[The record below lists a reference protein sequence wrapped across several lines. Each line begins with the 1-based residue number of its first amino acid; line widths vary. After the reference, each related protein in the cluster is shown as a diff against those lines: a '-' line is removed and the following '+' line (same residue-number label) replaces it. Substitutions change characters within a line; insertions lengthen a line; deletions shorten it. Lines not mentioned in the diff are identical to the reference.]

1 MPVLGSN
8 LEVFHSRTVTPH
20 ELLGRIGQ
28 HMPDKASRLL
38 AVPDFQ
44 RPYRW
49 EEEHVTDFVND
60 IIAFYKEQYRGART
74 SAKSQHPVY
83 FLGPIVLMP
92 EPQNNRTTILDG
104 QQRLTT
110 ISLALAALR
119 DLAFEFYENFSGQTI
134 RDSLRDVA
142 RDIERDHLFLEEID
156 PNNLHPA
163 LKLNLED
170 NLFYLNRFILRNNSS
185 RESPKAER
193 ESHKRLL
200 KAYQKLSDSF
210 KEILSNFSSSS
221 DLLQEI
227 RYLRD
232 LLTRGLILVEI
243 TVREEADAYTVFQT
257 LNNRGLRLS
266 AEDLIRLLLISR
278 SPEDQRQNVAFKWAE
293 LTSSLEDDVDIEVF
307 LRHQRI
313 SRIGDIKRNSLVKEY
328 ETELA
333 KPTVSVLDFL
343 SELSNDAEMYLSLLS
358 ASSKEFGEAAT
369 PLKRLLN
376 LGGENRVLPFL
387 LAATRKFGGNT
398 REFRQLV
405 EELLRLSIGYL
416 ILAKKDSARFEWK
429 LFSLAPKIQEAAGIQ
444 DIIVEL
450 RNSFTVSLRELI
462 QAVEGPNPLKKK
474 QAKILLELL
483 SEEDVSAKVLREASL
498 EHIAPKEDKGGFYP
512 PDVKDYIWHLGNLTL
527 LEKDKNKSAQSK
539 RFEEKRHIY
548 ATSQFSITRELS
560 NLEEWSRK
568 EIIERAKDLVRKL
581 GGKLGLP
588 E

>member
-1 MPVLGSN
+1 MPVPGSN

-49 EEEHVTDFVND
+49 EEEHVTDFVDD
-60 IIAFYKEQYRGART
+60 IIAFYKELYRGART
-74 SAKSQHPVY
+74 SGKSQHPVY

-119 DLAFEFYENFSGQTI
+119 DLAFEFYENFAEQI

-156 PNNLHPA
+156 PDNPRPA
-163 LKLNLED
+163 LRLNLED
-170 NLFYLNRFILRNNSS
+170 NLFYFNRFILRNNSS
-185 RESPKAER
+185 REPPKAER

-200 KAYQKLSDSF
+200 NAYQKLREKF
-210 KEILSNFSSSS
+210 KEILTPFSSPS

-232 LLTRGLILVEI
+232 LLTRGLVLVEI

-293 LTSSLEDDVDIEVF
+293 LTSSLEDDDVDIEVF

-328 ETELA
+328 ENELA
-333 KPTVSVLDFL
+333 KTAVLNFL
-343 SELSNDAEMYLSLLS
+343 SELSDDAERYLSLLNA
-358 ASSKEFGEAAT
+358 ASEGFGEAAI
-369 PLKRLLN
+369 PLQRLLN
-376 LGGENRVLPFL
+376 LGGENRVRPFL

-398 REFRQLV
+398 REFRELV

-429 LFSLAPKIQEAAGIQ
+429 LFSLAPKIQEGAGIQ
-444 DIIVEL
+444 EIIGEL
-450 RNSFTVSLRELI
+450 KTAFSVSLRELI
-462 QAVEGPNPLKKK
+462 QAMEGQNPLKKN
-474 QAKILLELL
+474 QAKILLEIL
-483 SEEDVSAKVLREASL
+483 SEEDVSSQVLRRASL
-498 EHIAPKEDKGGFYP
+498 EHIAPREDRERCYP
-512 PDVKDYIWHLGNLTL
+512 PDVKGYIWHLGNLTL
-527 LEKDKNKSAQSK
+527 LEKDKNKLAQSRCFEYK
-539 RFEEKRHIY
+539 RKIY
-548 ATSQFSITRELS
+548 ADSQFPITRELS
-560 NLEEWSRK
+560 ELEGWSRK
-568 EIIERAKDLVRKL
+568 EIIERAKNLVRKL
-581 GGKLGLP
+581 GEKLGLP
-588 E
+588 D